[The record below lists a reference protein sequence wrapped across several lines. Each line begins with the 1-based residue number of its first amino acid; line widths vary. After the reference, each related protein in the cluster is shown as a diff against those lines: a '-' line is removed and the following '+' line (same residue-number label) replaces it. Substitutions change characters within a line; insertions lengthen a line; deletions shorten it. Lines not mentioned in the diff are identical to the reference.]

1 MEILGLILSLVVGA
15 GLTAYNIGNTEW
27 EKNTWQETKE
37 REDNAVQRRAAD
49 LEAAGINPLLAAGQ
63 PAQATGAPSPNQVD
77 ASPIME
83 GALGDMMKG
92 TLKKAR
98 LEAEG
103 MQIANDSAKETLTKQ
118 KFENKY
124 MMDDRTRKIENELS
138 ETQRRDA
145 VVAIARAV
153 EGRNKQQ
160 FERYWNSVKDMSVFQ
175 EAQGET
181 QALLDELGIEP
192 NSFWGRVISVIMILR
207 PSGIG
212 PVHFGP

>member
-1 MEILGLILSLVVGA
+1 
-15 GLTAYNIGNTEW
+15 
-27 EKNTWQETKE
+27 
-37 REDNAVQRRAAD
+37 
-49 LEAAGINPLLAAGQ
+49 
-63 PAQATGAPSPNQVD
+63 
-77 ASPIME
+77 
-83 GALGDMMKG
+83 MMKG